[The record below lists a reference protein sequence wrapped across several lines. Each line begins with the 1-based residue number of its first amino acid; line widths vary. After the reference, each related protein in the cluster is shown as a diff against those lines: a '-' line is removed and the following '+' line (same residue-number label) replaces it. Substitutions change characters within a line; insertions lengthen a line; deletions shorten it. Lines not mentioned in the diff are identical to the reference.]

1 MNNSRLTP
9 RVQKNLML
17 VVACLWL
24 FSTVAWIIAIAL
36 GIAHDAATLQVVLHV
51 FCAVLSAV
59 CSVLN
64 FGRWRKMP
72 LTDETAEELTEDTL
86 DSTEE

>member
-1 MNNSRLTP
+1 MNNSKLTP

-24 FSTVAWIIAIAL
+24 FSTVAWIIAIGF
-36 GIAHDAATLQVVLHV
+36 GIGNSAAILQLVLHV
-51 FCAVLSAV
+51 FCAILSAI

-64 FGRWRKMP
+64 FLRWRKMP
-72 LTDETAEELTEDTL
+72 LTNETAEESAEDTL

>member
-1 MNNSRLTP
+1 MNNSKLTP

-24 FSTVAWIIAIAL
+24 FSTVAWIITIIL
-36 GIAHDAATLQVVLHV
+36 DIGNDAAVLQLVLHS

-59 CSVLN
+59 CAVLN
-64 FGRWRKMP
+64 FTRWRKMP
-72 LTDETAEELTEDTL
+72 LTDEPAEESTEDTL
-86 DSTEE
+86 DSTDE

>member
-36 GIAHDAATLQVVLHV
+36 GIAHGAAILQLVLHG